1 MNTKE
6 FKNGVISATLGSLWW
21 GVIGTYF
28 FQLISFVGTL
38 DIFVSAHQQRT
49 AQAELPYKLAF
60 VLVVGVPACACG
72 VFCGF

>member
-28 FQLISFVGTL
+28 FQFITFAGTL
-38 DIFVSAHQQRT
+38 EVVVKINIT
-49 AQAELPYKLAF
+49 AVHIHLCTTNSMCPINEMY
-60 VLVVGVPACACG
+60 
-72 VFCGF
+72 